1 MSTTY
6 DPRYMREENAKIVP
20 KPWGREV
27 WLELNDKYCYK
38 RLYLNAGYRTS
49 KQYHN
54 HKLETNYIISGD
66 AVVELG
72 DEIITMKSGDFFTV
86 QPGVVHRITAVTDII
101 LQEVST
107 PEVDDVVRVEDD
119 FSRR

>member
-1 MSTTY
+1 
-6 DPRYMREENAKIVP
+6 MREESAKIVS

-27 WLELNDKYCYK
+27 WLELNEKYCYK

-49 KQYHN
+49 KQYH
-54 HKLETNYIISGD
+54 HLKLETNYIISGD
-66 AVVELG
+66 AIVELG
-72 DEIITMKSGDFFTV
+72 DTVQTMTSGDFFTV
-86 QPGVVHRITAVTDII
+86 QPGVVHRITAITDVV

-119 FSRR
+119 TNRI

>member
-1 MSTTY
+1 MK
-6 DPRYMREENAKIVP
+6 EENAKIVS

-38 RLYLNAGYRTS
+38 RIYLNKGYRTS
-49 KQYHN
+49 LQYHN
-54 HKLETNYIISGD
+54 QKLETNYIVSGD
-66 AVVELG
+66 AIVELG
-72 DEIITMKSGDFFTV
+72 GETSEMTAGDFFTV
-86 QPGVVHRITAVTDII
+86 QPGVIHRITAVTDIV

-119 FSRR
+119 HDRK

>member
-1 MSTTY
+1 MK
-6 DPRYMREENAKIVP
+6 EEDVKIVP

-38 RLYLNAGYRTS
+38 RLYLNKGYRTS
-49 KQYHN
+49 RQYHN
-54 HKLETNYIISGD
+54 QKLETNYIVSGE
-66 AVVELG
+66 AIVELDG
-72 DEIITMKSGDFFTV
+72 EISSMTAGDFFTV
-86 QPGVVHRITAVTDII
+86 QPGVIHRITAMTDVV

-119 FSRR
+119 HDRK